1 MTITKAT
8 FTSSEWQESKVCEA
22 STHTLASMG
31 DRYRYAGEL
40 DGESSAAG
48 VICYLGD
55 TGAFTGYELFTGT
68 LAGYEGTFALRSNG
82 GFPPDAVFAELEVV
96 PGSGTAQ
103 LRGLTGSGRMRFE
116 MGAEHGTI
124 ELDWKLEA

>member
-22 STHTLASMG
+22 GGHSLANMQ
-31 DRYRYAGEL
+31 DRYHYTGEL
-40 DGESSAAG
+40 SGASGSVG

-82 GFPPDAVFAELEVV
+82 GFAPDAVFAELEVV

-103 LRGLTGSGRMRFE
+103 LRGLTGSGKMRFE

>member
-1 MTITKAT
+1 MTIAKAR
-8 FTSSEWQESKVCEA
+8 FTSSEWQESKACEA
-22 STHTLASMG
+22 GGHSLASMQ
-31 DRYRYAGEL
+31 DRYHYTGEL
-40 DGESSAAG
+40 SGASSSAG
-48 VICYLGD
+48 VICYLGE
-55 TGAFTGYELFTGT
+55 TGMFTGYELFTGT
-68 LAGYEGTFALRSNG
+68 LAGHEGTCVLRSNG
-82 GFPPDAVFAELEVV
+82 GFAPDAVFADLEVV